1 MAFARRGGG
10 AHALPKDIRLVSL
23 IWMTSRGLGGECER
37 GRRRLPSPW
46 VSLCSGSAEG
56 VAQCPHSTSGHTS
69 GGRPAALPSAVRFPR
84 QARAVRLSEWLL
96 NENPDGSSGRS
107 FSVSLSVGNVFFL
120 RIKKYTSTF
129 PNLETINKK
138 MHENGEE
145 QSVWQKHGSHGKRG
159 SRGVWGRC
167 GGSRLPPWLHGQG
180 SGPSFSR
187 MMCIKQLSRDCPDGS
202 VR

>member
-84 QARAVRLSEWLL
+84 QARAVRLSERLL

-107 FSVSLSVGNVFFL
+107 FSVGLSVGDVFFL

-129 PNLETINKK
+129 PDLETINKK
-138 MHENGEE
+138 NARKRRRTVCLAEARFPREAWLPRCLGP
-145 QSVWQKHGSHGKRG
+145 VWRVAPAPVAAWPG
-159 SRGVWGRC
+159 
-167 GGSRLPPWLHGQG
+167 
-180 SGPSFSR
+180 
-187 MMCIKQLSRDCPDGS
+187 
-202 VR
+202 